1 MDENKNRGFGGKIV
15 STILIC
21 VTFIWATTFYVSHMT
36 KSTSV
41 DTSVGE
47 ELVNTIEVNGEG
59 RVFGRPDIL
68 RIQVGISEVALT
80 SKEAQSKLNANVQK
94 VISALKANK
103 VEDKDIQT
111 VELSL
116 IQEVEWNNNTK
127 KILGQRA
134 TQRFMVT
141 IRGIQKDLEIS
152 GKVIDSVTIIN
163 GVEISSMQFDIDDKT
178 ELYKEGRELAF
189 KKAKQ
194 KADDLAKVAGL
205 SLSKPIRIQDQV
217 QTPYYSP
224 FSNQYLGKAMDSME
238 SSTQIPSGQMEIVV
252 SLNVVFGIQK

>member
-1 MDENKNRGFGGKIV
+1 MDENKQRGFSGKIV

-21 VTFIWATTFYVSHMT
+21 VTFIWATTYYVSHMT
-36 KSTSV
+36 KSTSL

-68 RIQVGISEVALT
+68 KIQVGVSEIALT
-80 SKEAQSKLNANVQK
+80 SKEAQAKLNVNIQK
-94 VISALKANK
+94 VLSALKANK
-103 VEDKDIQT
+103 VEEKDIQT

-116 IQEVEWNNNTK
+116 MQEVEWNNNTK

-134 TQRFMVT
+134 TQRFMIT
-141 IRGIQKDLEIS
+141 IRGVQKDLEIS
-152 GKVIDSVTIIN
+152 GKVIDSITFIN
-163 GVEISSMQFDIDDKT
+163 GVEIGAMQFDIEDKT
-178 ELYKEGRELAF
+178 ELYRQGRELAF

-224 FSNQYLGKAMDSME
+224 YSNQYLGKAMDSIE
-238 SSTQIPSGQMEIVV
+238 SSSQIPSGQMEIVV
-252 SLNVVFGIQK
+252 QLNVVFGIQK